1 MNNFKLNSLNDLFIL
16 CNKVATNNKVII
28 KSNFGSNKSLSS
40 NLDFDLNKSN
50 NFLIKSRFNVYY
62 SIF

>member
-50 NFLIKSRFNVYY
+50 NF
-62 SIF
+62 